1 MSGRNDYNAP
11 VIEEFRTNHGIV
23 GGDFEGK
30 PLLLLHHKGARSGI
44 ERVNPLMYQRLD
56 HGYAIFASK
65 GGAPTNPGWFYNLRA
80 NPSVR
85 VEIGDA
91 TYPVVARVA
100 DSEERAKLW
109 EKQKRDY
116 PQFADYEQKTT
127 RTIPVLVLE
136 PAS

>member
-127 RTIPVLVLE
+127 RTIPVVVLE